1 MSGKDV
7 TVSEL
12 DVLGVTGDNVDFR
25 RSDEGKA
32 AIGILNSDFVY
43 GKKEDEMIPKG
54 SLVFTGTYKG
64 NPAYNVVMLYD
75 QDGSVVGGIN
85 EKGELKAYQTILAD
99 VPDTGNVQDVSDG
112 TWIYWIEPQDTID
125 LTKLLKV
132 RAELYRVDDAL
143 TNEGERM
150 VSDSLFEVMPETLPE
165 IQIGE

>member
-1 MSGKDV
+1 
-7 TVSEL
+7 
-12 DVLGVTGDNVDFR
+12 
-25 RSDEGKA
+25 
-32 AIGILNSDFVY
+32 
-43 GKKEDEMIPKG
+43 MIPKG